1 MLNPLIFH
9 FMSGDSFY
17 SGSLML
23 AIAVALSFRYS
34 QKAFKIALVFLMVTG
49 LLFIVLAGNPLG
61 PLFRL
66 LVFSAVGLFTILQ
79 LGGDKVFF
87 KSTMILRGM
96 LFVSAFVLAF
106 NEWPWRAFRPVELPF
121 KAAKIYTLG
130 GLPSAPDAKKGASSE
145 WALNIKDELELP
157 VIDLSRPG
165 AAAADLAAQTDAVSE
180 KNTVVFLMS
189 GMQDKINGTPVK
201 VFREQLFAAV
211 AKLSAKGAVV
221 VLFDIPSSPDRPG
234 FAAAFRDACLRYRT
248 ILVPKHVMASLYLD
262 SECSSDGVTLNEK
275 GNILLAAIALHSI
288 NQKF

>member
-1 MLNPLIFH
+1 MLNPLLFH

-34 QKAFKIALVFLMVTG
+34 QKAFKIVTTSLLALG

-66 LVFSAVGLFTILQ
+66 VVFSAVGLFTILQ
-79 LGGDKVFF
+79 LGGDKVFL
-87 KSTMILRGM
+87 KSTMALRGM
-96 LFVSAFVLAF
+96 LFVSALFLGF
-106 NEWPWRAFRPVELPF
+106 NELPWRSFRPTELPF
-121 KAAKIYTLG
+121 KAAKIYTMG
-130 GLPSAPDAKKGASSE
+130 GLPSADKNSSVSE
-145 WALNIKDELELP
+145 WAVNIKDELEIP

-165 AAAADLAAQTDAVSE
+165 AFAADLVAQADRISE
-180 KNTVVFLMS
+180 KNTVVFLLC
-189 GMQDKINGTPVK
+189 GMQDKISGTPVK
-201 VFREQLFAAV
+201 VFRERLFSAI

-248 ILVPKHVMASLYLD
+248 ILVPKHVMTSLYLD
-262 SECSSDGVTLNEK
+262 PECSSDGVTLNEK
-275 GNILLAAIALHSI
+275 GNLLLAAIALRSI